1 MTSLIRN
8 ELAVKG
14 TSLQDQGQGRLGGRL
29 ECSVSFYFF
38 LFFNLK
44 KKMFFID
51 SFMKVCDSPEVR
63 GEELRGESQCPVA
76 PLPMAASES
85 LVAFHANRGAN
96 LNGISPVTKASGT
109 VVRQLS
115 TWLTSWQE

>member
-1 MTSLIRN
+1 
-8 ELAVKG
+8 
-14 TSLQDQGQGRLGGRL
+14 
-29 ECSVSFYFF
+29 
-38 LFFNLK
+38 
-44 KKMFFID
+44 
-51 SFMKVCDSPEVR
+51 MKVCDSPEVR
-63 GEELRGESQCPVA
+63 GEELREESQCPVA